1 VIPAFGSERRLLRC
15 LDSVERELA
24 RSSLGRCAEV
34 IVADDGT
41 PGGFSPALR
50 REHPRLRLL
59 AADRR
64 RGFAVNANRGVD
76 AARGEVVCLLNSD
89 MYPLPGFF
97 VGCLDAF
104 CDETIFA
111 VTARILEPSGVDA
124 GCKCLHLE
132 GARVSVT
139 GFDSA
144 FAPFYWEDA
153 DLGYRA
159 WKRGY
164 RILYDAT
171 RALRHDHQG
180 TIGHIGRR
188 RVRRVFQ
195 RNRRRFVWHNNTSV
209 GLLALFAE
217 TNLKPTLQALARLRI
232 GRAVGLLGDAAGL
245 PHAAAVRRASRRW
258 QVLDDAALASL
269 WKGGA
274 ARSLTAP
281 AGDPAAAPG
290 GQRRRDG
297 GRCGPQPSSLA

>member
-1 VIPAFGSERRLLRC
+1 
-15 LDSVERELA
+15 
-24 RSSLGRCAEV
+24 
-34 IVADDGT
+34 
-41 PGGFSPALR
+41 
-50 REHPRLRLL
+50 
-59 AADRR
+59 
-64 RGFAVNANRGVD
+64 
-76 AARGEVVCLLNSD
+76 

-139 GFDSA
+139 EFAATDPRARRSGVSPYANGGGSFFRRSAFLALGGFDSA